1 MRRAWPLVPLIAGLL
16 AGPAFAATD
25 QAPVQIR
32 GVEVAGHPTVAITI
46 STTAAVTPED
56 VTVKENDRPSPV
68 LSVRPLESGALDVI
82 LAIDTSNSIRGG
94 PLASALD
101 AARLFV
107 DKLPAEVPIGI
118 VTFSD
123 QARLLLPITE
133 DHQAV
138 LQALDGITQ
147 TQRGTRL
154 HDGLALA
161 ASTFRG
167 AAQHN
172 IILLTDGVD
181 TGQGEGGLDL
191 DTATTRAQGANAT
204 VFTIGLEGTKT
215 DFSALETIADRTGG
229 AFNQVSSGNLSQ
241 LYQTIA
247 DRLSH
252 QYVILFESKV
262 PGGAQVTITVQTP
275 LGTDTSSVLLPR
287 SAATASAGR
296 DWLNFPLGT
305 TGLILTLALAF
316 LATFGLLALAL
327 GAGARGRR
335 DRILGRRMAAR
346 AVDLPGVPAR
356 PDQGPTAWMPQPFI
370 EAADAVAEAAGLKG
384 SLEQK
389 LERAGLAMSPGEVL
403 GASFAAAVAG
413 LILGGLIFRSVLFAL
428 VVGAVGAYIPFLLL
442 SRRMKKR
449 LNRLNDQLPDILMTL
464 ASSMRAGHSFLQ
476 ALDTVSKEVP
486 DPAGPEFNRVVT
498 EIRLGRPFEEA
509 MSRLGERVGTEE
521 FKWATLAINVQREVG
536 GNLAEVLDTLSET
549 VRERDQIRRQIRVL
563 SAEGRISVKILIA
576 MPFLIALYMT
586 LVNREY
592 MELLWSTKG
601 GLVFMG
607 AGAVLMVIGAIWS
620 SRVVKIDV

>member
-1 MRRAWPLVPLIAGLL
+1 MKRAWALAPIIAGLL

-25 QAPVQIR
+25 EAPVQIR
-32 GVEVAGHPTVAITI
+32 GVEVGGHPTVALTI
-46 STTAAVTPED
+46 STTTPVRAED
-56 VTVKENDRPSPV
+56 VTVKENDHPSQV
-68 LSVRPLESGALDVI
+68 FSLKPLESGAIDVI

-133 DHQAV
+133 DHQTV

-161 ASTFRG
+161 ARTFRG

-181 TGQGEGGLDL
+181 TGQGEGALDL

-204 VFTIGLEGTKT
+204 VFTIGLEGRRT
-215 DFSALETIADRTGG
+215 DFSALEAIADRTDG
-229 AFNQVSSGNLSQ
+229 AFYQVSSGNLSQ

-287 SAATASAGR
+287 PATVASAGH

-305 TGLILTLALAF
+305 IGLIVTLALSF
-316 LATFGLLALAL
+316 LATFLLLAMAL

-346 AVDLPGVPAR
+346 AVDLPGVPSR

-370 EAADAVAEAAGLKG
+370 EAADAVAAASGLKG

-403 GASFAAAVAG
+403 GGSFAAGVAG
-413 LILGGLIFRSVLFAL
+413 LIVGGLIFRSILLAL
-428 VVGAVGAYIPFLLL
+428 VVGAVGAYIPFVVL

-449 LNRLNDQLPDILMTL
+449 LNQLNDQLPDILMTL

-476 ALDTVSKEVP
+476 ALDTVSKEVG

-498 EIRLGRPFEEA
+498 ENRLGRPFEEA

-549 VRERDQIRRQIRVL
+549 VRERDSTRRQIRVL
-563 SAEGRISVKILIA
+563 SAEGRLSVKILIA
-576 MPFLIALYMT
+576 LYMSWA
-586 LVNREY
+586 NASY
-592 MELLWSTKG
+592 MRLLWTTRA
-601 GLVFMG
+601 GLFFIV
-607 AGAVLMVIGAIWS
+607 AASVLMVIGAFWS
-620 SRVVKIDV
+620 ARVVKIDV